1 MKICPAMLI
10 AVSVLAGAA
19 LADETPPPPAPPLGE
34 TATSPAPQP
43 DAQAAEAD
51 DQKVVCRKEEAM
63 TGSRL
68 GTRKICRTVAEW
80 RRISESA
87 KQTVQ
92 EIQTKDTRGP
102 PGS

>member
-1 MKICPAMLI
+1 MLI
-10 AVSVLAGAA
+10 AVSIVAGAA
-19 LADETPPPPAPPLGE
+19 WAEETTPPPPPPGE
-34 TATSPAPQP
+34 TTTTPAPEP
-43 DAQAAEAD
+43 DTQAAQSD

-68 GTRKICRTVAEW
+68 GARKICRTVAEW
-80 RRISESA
+80 RRMSETA
-87 KQTVQ
+87 KDTVQ